1 MRTSA
6 DRPVTLAEFLHPIRQ
21 SPKREQVLAALYFL
35 KHHRASPDATPGEIK
50 DALVKAQIPRSRKAN
65 VSDVLA
71 KLIPLVERGASSHW
85 KITGSGEA
93 HVRQQLVLAEDVPQ
107 VEEDVS
113 SLSRLSN
120 SVPDEKVRDY
130 VDEAIKCLQVGARR
144 AAVVFLWAGVVH
156 EIRERIWIAAKAKE
170 VEDLLLARNPKARFR
185 KKDDFSLVKDSA
197 LIEITGDLS
206 LFDKSERK
214 RLVEALDLRNDC
226 GHPVKYKP
234 GEKKVSSFIE
244 DVLQVVFGAKP

>member
-1 MRTSA
+1 
-6 DRPVTLAEFLHPIRQ
+6 VTLAEFLHPIRQ
-21 SPKREQVLAALYFL
+21 SPKREQVLAALYFF
-35 KHHRASPDATPGEIK
+35 KHHQARLDATPGELR

-85 KITGSGEA
+85 KITGSGET
-93 HVRQQLVLAEDVPQ
+93 HVKEQLALADERPQ
-107 VEEDVS
+107 VQEDVS
-113 SLSRLSN
+113 SLTRLSR
-120 SVPDEKVRDY
+120 SVRDERVRDY

-144 AAVVFLWAGVVH
+144 AAVVFLWSGAIH
-156 EIRERIWIAAKAKE
+156 EVRERAWKVGKQPIETA
-170 VEDLLLARNPKARFR
+170 LQSRNPKARFR
-185 KKDDFSLVKDSA
+185 RKEDFSFVKDKT

-214 RLVEALDLRNDC
+214 RLSEALDLRNDC
-226 GHPVKYKP
+226 GHPVRYRP

-244 DVLQVVFGAKP
+244 DILQVVFRAAS